1 MPKFN
6 PDKYS
11 ADYKKRN
18 YDQIGLLFPKGY
30 RDKLRTAAENAGFPS
45 VNAMFNQL
53 AADMIRQYLKPQ
65 EPTGAGADRQATAPA
80 PDEIPADPV
89 PLDPPKPSG
98 QFPED
103 AEPEPPTESPEH

>member
-6 PDKYS
+6 PDKY
-11 ADYKKRN
+11 ATDYKKRN

-30 RDKLRTAAENAGFPS
+30 RDKLRTAAINAGFPS
-45 VNAMFNQL
+45 VNAMFNSL

-65 EPTGAGADRQATAPA
+65 EPDSTGTS
-80 PDEIPADPV
+80 PDEFPADP
-89 PLDPPKPSG
+89 PEPSG

-103 AEPEPPTESPEH
+103 AEQETAAPTGPEADTGPEE